1 MSFDRN
7 DLADLAALKAE
18 ATNDP
23 EGVGYT
29 VLTDGNTTKF
39 IEEINTKSFTV
50 GKPKISSANVRATTT
65 YDAYNNL
72 AIDEQEWLRWMTGTN
87 GFDEE
92 NLVVTPDILQNLA
105 GYPTANGSI
114 WATGDRDAM
123 NAAMQA
129 LINVP
134 GSRAEVLWGYGVS
147 ISREDWLAA
156 EVS

>member
-7 DLADLAALKAE
+7 DPADLAALKAE

-23 EGVGYT
+23 EGIGYT

-50 GKPKISSANVRATTT
+50 GKPKISSADVRSATT

-72 AIDEQEWLRWMTGTN
+72 AIDEQEWLVWMTGSN
-87 GFDEE
+87 GFNEE
-92 NLVVTPDILQNLA
+92 NVKVTADLRAKL
-105 GYPTANGSI
+105 TTDSTF
-114 WATGDRDAM
+114 WAVGDRDAM
-123 NAAMQA
+123 QAAMLA
-129 LINVP
+129 LMDVP
-134 GSRAEVLWGYGVS
+134 GSRAEVLWGYGTS